1 MRVKHCGPDLKEF
14 RNHIGRRRLTGQLPG
29 HVRRLGG
36 EGQPCAGD
44 PQRKRRRCVC
54 EKCPRD
60 NAVGQYI
67 SFVDSDDWIDSTMIA
82 ELVSC
87 AAEYHTDVTGML
99 YRVVYSNGWKTDM
112 RIADD
117 VPDIIYSKTAWNHFM
132 DATKNYVKENK
143 KALTGITLD
152 GQEKYLWLFYFRFP
166 HLYCKLLHF
175 YHFLRKIYIKD

>member
-1 MRVKHCGPDLKEF
+1 MRVIHKENGGVASA
-14 RNHIGRRRLTGQLPG
+14 RN
-29 HVRRLGG
+29 VR
-36 EGQPCAGD
+36 
-44 PQRKRRRCVC
+44 
-54 EKCPRD
+54 RD

-143 KALTGITLD
+143 KALTCITLD
-152 GQEKYLWLFYFRFP
+152 GQEK
-166 HLYCKLLHF
+166 
-175 YHFLRKIYIKD
+175 

>member
-1 MRVKHCGPDLKEF
+1 MCDAWAEEDSRVRVIHKENGGVASA
-14 RNHIGRRRLTGQLPG
+14 RN
-29 HVRRLGG
+29 VR
-36 EGQPCAGD
+36 
-44 PQRKRRRCVC
+44 
-54 EKCPRD
+54 RD

-67 SFVDSDDWIDSTMIA
+67 GFVDSDDWIDSTMIA

-117 VPDIIYSKTAWNHFM
+117 VPDIIYSKNCMESFYGC
-132 DATKNYVKENK
+132 NKELCK
-143 KALTGITLD
+143 RKQKALTGITLD
-152 GQEKYLWLFYFRFP
+152 GQEKCLWLFYFRFP

-175 YHFLRKIYIKD
+175 YHFLRKNLH

>member
-1 MRVKHCGPDLKEF
+1 MCDAWAEKDSRIRVIHKENGGVASA
-14 RNHIGRRRLTGQLPG
+14 RNVGL
-29 HVRRLGG
+29 
-36 EGQPCAGD
+36 
-44 PQRKRRRCVC
+44 
-54 EKCPRD
+54 D

-99 YRVVYSNGWKTDM
+99 YRIVYSNGWKTDM

-117 VPDIIYSKTAWNHFM
+117 VPNIIYSTHAWNHFM
-132 DATKNYVKENK
+132 DATKNSVKENK

-175 YHFLRKIYIKD
+175 YYFLRKNLH

>member
-1 MRVKHCGPDLKEF
+1 
-14 RNHIGRRRLTGQLPG
+14 
-29 HVRRLGG
+29 
-36 EGQPCAGD
+36 
-44 PQRKRRRCVC
+44 
-54 EKCPRD
+54 
-60 NAVGQYI
+60 
-67 SFVDSDDWIDSTMIA
+67 
-82 ELVSC
+82 
-87 AAEYHTDVTGML
+87 
-99 YRVVYSNGWKTDM
+99 M

-175 YHFLRKIYIKD
+175 YHFLRKNLH